1 MITINRIKNIAKDII
16 ADDEWVNDSHSGAEH
31 QGVRMGL
38 EMLVKHLEETGEGDA
53 WKDTDKKLIDGY
65 WYVKMSD
72 LNLVRSK

>member
-38 EMLVKHLEETGEGDA
+38 EMLIKHLEETE
-53 WKDTDKKLIDGY
+53 
-65 WYVKMSD
+65 
-72 LNLVRSK
+72 